1 MDLVVEDVE
10 IEQLEP
16 TAIFGFDG
24 KVASGLK
31 VHPNKTH
38 LVFPLGTR
46 VALMNVQNN
55 RQEFLCG
62 HTNTI
67 SAIDVSPRYVGLL
80 VLRKITTFSPYDSTD
95 RISVAHLS
103 RPVRLVTWA
112 FDRM

>member
-1 MDLVVEDVE
+1 MDLFVEDVE

-67 SAIDVSPRYVGLL
+67 SAIDVSPR
-80 VLRKITTFSPYDSTD
+80 
-95 RISVAHLS
+95 
-103 RPVRLVTWA
+103 
-112 FDRM
+112 

>member
-1 MDLVVEDVE
+1 MDLIDLDVE

-24 KVASGLK
+24 KIPGGLK

-38 LVFPLGTR
+38 LIFALGAR
-46 VALMNVQNN
+46 VAIMNAQNN

-67 SAIDVSPRYVGLL
+67 SAIDVSAR
-80 VLRKITTFSPYDSTD
+80 
-95 RISVAHLS
+95 
-103 RPVRLVTWA
+103 
-112 FDRM
+112 